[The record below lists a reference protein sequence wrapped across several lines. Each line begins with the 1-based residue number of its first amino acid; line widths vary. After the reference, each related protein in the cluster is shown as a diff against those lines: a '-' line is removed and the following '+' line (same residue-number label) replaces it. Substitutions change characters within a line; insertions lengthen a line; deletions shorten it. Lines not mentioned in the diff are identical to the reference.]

1 MALKIENRMRVFV
14 LCCVFL
20 GTFGHSLAQASFVD
34 FQKTNVRVANA
45 FKLKEDT
52 LARQFKKEGLSW
64 PPRQLYIR
72 SFKYDSQLEV
82 WARNNSNEPFKLI
95 KTYKIC
101 ALSGGLGPK
110 RIEGD
115 YQVPEGFYYI
125 NLFNPKSTYYLSLG
139 LNYPNVSDQLL
150 SDSLKPGSDIF
161 IHGTCVT
168 VGCIPIMDNQID
180 ELYLL
185 ASYAKSDGEDF
196 IPVHIYPV
204 RFNNPK
210 SAAFLDKV
218 TKDDKAYASFTES
231 LEKVY
236 HYFEKHKT
244 LPVITVNE
252 KGKYVMY

>member
-1 MALKIENRMRVFV
+1 MLKFESIMRLFV
-14 LCCVFL
+14 LCCFVLLFS
-20 GTFGHSLAQASFVD
+20 GGVWAQNSFVD
-34 FQKTNVRVANA
+34 FQKSNVRVANA

-52 LARQFKKEGLSW
+52 LAKQFKKEGLSW
-64 PPRQLYIR
+64 PPKQLYIR

-82 WARNNSNEPFKLI
+82 WARNNSTEPFKLI

-125 NLFNPKSTYYLSLG
+125 NMFNPKSTYYLSLG

-150 SDSLKPGSDIF
+150 SDSVKPGSDIF

-185 ASYAKSDGEDF
+185 ASYAKSNGEDF
-196 IPVHIYPV
+196 IPVHIFPV

-210 SAAFLDKV
+210 SMAFLEKV
-218 TKDDKAYASFTES
+218 TKDDKVYGDFTQS

-236 HYFEKHKT
+236 NYFEKHKT
-244 LPVITVNE
+244 LPVITVNN
-252 KGKYVMY
+252 KGNYVIY